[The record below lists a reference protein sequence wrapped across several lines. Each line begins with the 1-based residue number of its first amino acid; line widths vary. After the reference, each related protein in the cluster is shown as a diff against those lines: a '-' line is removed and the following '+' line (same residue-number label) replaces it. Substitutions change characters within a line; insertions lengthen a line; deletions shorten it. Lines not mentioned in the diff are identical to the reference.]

1 MTAIPTA
8 TLSRVTSGSLLG
20 NGAAQE
26 AASRTAR
33 LSRALRAVLC
43 GPLPARTHARGR
55 PRPAGVLGAVAALA
69 VMACAHA
76 SATWPP
82 IPSQLSWRYVRRFS
96 VDPRP
101 VGRDIARLASDE
113 FWDKNDTP
121 DPVTRMAMESAA
133 LPGAIVTIAC
143 AKATSWKPWP
153 PTPVALISK
162 ACVRALAN
170 DPRRMY
176 RDIERRT
183 FDYFW
188 DTADPVT
195 GLAPDHWPSR
205 DPSSIAAVG
214 FELTAYV
221 IGADRG
227 YVTRHAAAARVRKIL
242 AFLLSRPQGKGREG
256 YAGYHGF
263 FYHFIGM
270 RSGLRYR
277 NSELSTIDTALLMA
291 GVLTAESYFDH
302 PTATERSVR
311 RLAKRLYLRVNWG
324 WAAPGTDPRVSM
336 AWYPDHGFSQA
347 RWSGYNE
354 ASILYIL
361 GLGSPTYP
369 LRSNAWSAWTA
380 TDEHDWRELDGQ
392 TLLAFG
398 PQFGPQYT
406 AVWIDLRGIADPFM
420 RAHGE
425 DYFENSRRATLAQRQ
440 YAIVDPDGWAGYGP
454 DIWGLTACNGPG
466 NVRAPYHGR
475 MRQFHG
481 YFARGI
487 TNPADDDGTLAPTAV
502 LGSLPFDPKI
512 VTQATQALL
521 RKYGDIIYTR
531 YGFLD
536 SFNPSFT
543 HARLAR
549 HGFVI
554 PGRGWVDNKF
564 LGIDQGPIIAMIEN
578 QRTGLIWRIM
588 RRNPYV
594 RAGLRRAQFTGGWFS
609 AAMSATAR
617 RHRARPQAA
626 EPPMMNAS
634 TPARG
639 RTRQHTGAAHGFT
652 ATRPTDPLDRPAAPG
667 RPGPRRFRRLSRRA
681 PGFPSSSPPASPARR
696 RG

>member
-1 MTAIPTA
+1 MPKSGPLGFVRGAPSDGRPYRDTGISTA
-8 TLSRVTSGSLLG
+8 TISRVMSGFSLWKSE
-20 NGAAQE
+20 AQE
-26 AASRTAR
+26 APLGTASLKYAHQ
-33 LSRALRAVLC
+33 SA
-43 GPLPARTHARGR
+43 ARTLPPIRRHAHVRR
-55 PRPAGVLGAVAALA
+55 RRAGVLGALVALA
-69 VMACAHA
+69 VAAYAHA
-76 SATWPP
+76 SSWQLSDYAP
-82 IPSQLSWRYVRRFS
+82 LSWRHVARFS
-96 VDPRP
+96 INPQRMS
-101 VGRDIARLASDE
+101 RDIARLTFYE
-113 FWDKNDTP
+113 FWKRP
-121 DPVTRMAMESAA
+121 AAADPVTRLARERAA
-133 LPGAIVTIAC
+133 LPGALVEIAC
-143 AKATSWKPWP
+143 AKATSWRPWP
-153 PTPVALISK
+153 PTPVALISEP
-162 ACVRALAN
+162 CVQALAN

-176 RDIERRT
+176 PDIERRT

-205 DPSSIAAVG
+205 GPSSIAAVG

-227 YVTRHAAAARVRKIL
+227 YVTREAAASRVRKIL
-242 AFLLSRPQGKGREG
+242 AFLLSRPQGKGPKG

-263 FYHFIGM
+263 FYHFLGM

-291 GVLTAESYFDH
+291 GVLTAESYFDR
-302 PTATERSVR
+302 PTATEQQVR
-311 RLAKRLYLRVNWG
+311 HLAKRLYLRVNWG

-336 AWYPDHGFSQA
+336 AWYPGQGFSKA

-369 LRSNAWSAWTA
+369 LRNNAWSAWTA
-380 TDEHDWRELDGQ
+380 TDEHDWRQLDGQ

-425 DYFENSRRATLAQRQ
+425 DYFENGRRATLAQRQ
-440 YAIVDPDGWAGYGP
+440 YAIVNPNGWAGYGP
-454 DIWGLTACNGPG
+454 NIWGLTACNGPG
-466 NVRAPYHGR
+466 NVRAPFHGR

-502 LGSLPFDPKI
+502 LGSLPFAPKV
-512 VTQATQALL
+512 VTQAAQALL
-521 RKYGDIIYTR
+521 RHYGDIIYTR

-543 HARLAR
+543 DARLAR
-549 HGFVI
+549 HGFVV
-554 PGRGWVDNKF
+554 PGRGWIDNKF

-578 QRTGLIWRIM
+578 ERTGLIWRVM

-594 RAGLRRAQFTGGWFS
+594 RAGLRRAKFSGGWFTEALSITAHAGS
-609 AAMSATAR
+609 A
-617 RHRARPQAA
+617 HPARPPPGSANAA
-626 EPPMMNAS
+626 PPAGPS
-634 TPARG
+634 G
-639 RTRQHTGAAHGFT
+639 
-652 ATRPTDPLDRPAAPG
+652 RPA
-667 RPGPRRFRRLSRRA
+667 GPE
-681 PGFPSSSPPASPARR
+681 
-696 RG
+696 